1 MAKLKALEHI
11 GKLKDDRE
19 KRAISKRLA
28 SEKVRKSSARK
39 RKVLDEEINRR
50 KIELGVGNKITY
62 TGKPSLG
69 KGNTLALVYDGG
81 ANDPSAHGTNDK
93 GFNPHSKRSNY
104 HAPQTPKNRQPLTIV
119 DLEDEEDR
127 DKEGITEFMK
137 RYSKL
142 WRNIF
147 AKY

>member
-1 MAKLKALEHI
+1 M
-11 GKLKDDRE
+11 
-19 KRAISKRLA
+19 A

-39 RKVLDEEINRR
+39 RKVLTEEINRR

-81 ANDPSAHGTNDK
+81 ANEAQNTNDQ
-93 GFNPHSKRSNY
+93 GFNPMSRRSY
-104 HAPQTPKNRQPLTIV
+104 HQKTPISPKNRKPMVIV
-119 DLEDEEDR
+119 DLEEEEDR

-147 AKY
+147 GKYQNTGHKLTKS